1 MNPDGVYAFIELR
14 SADMTDLALQLDGQ
28 ILHGRPMAVGR
39 PVAKPDFRQP
49 MAVGRP
55 VAKPDF
61 RRPMAVGRPVA
72 KPDFRRML
80 LSAEDAL
87 GAARLLV
94 KEFPG
99 SPTPDLGEQFQAIT
113 GVGFQVR
120 RTPSRWWART
130 GSDVRKSQLR
140 WGRISAQMWGES
152 RRRCG
157 ASPGADVG
165 PNLGAVVSCGPNR
178 HEYRL
183 SLTVSTAVS
192 DWAPEIDSLAEKVRY
207 EAEPRDSH
215 EPEPLCRRHRQT
227 IVAKDVDAARG
238 ERGSVRCSMRHV
250 RCNIQHAQ
258 RRDEPHR

>member
-1 MNPDGVYAFIELR
+1 MCSELQQKFEEHIAKKSQAGPQRRSAAVMQAKQTALQSDHVGICHGRCRCSRVRLVRGDWCLFAQVTMNPDGVYAFIELR

-28 ILHGRPMAVGR
+28 ILHG
-39 PVAKPDFRQP
+39 
-49 MAVGRP
+49 
-55 VAKPDF
+55 
-61 RRPMAVGRPVA
+61 RPMAVGRPVA

-130 GSDVRKSQLR
+130 GSDVGKSQLR

-178 HEYRL
+178 H
-183 SLTVSTAVS
+183 
-192 DWAPEIDSLAEKVRY
+192 
-207 EAEPRDSH
+207 
-215 EPEPLCRRHRQT
+215 
-227 IVAKDVDAARG
+227 
-238 ERGSVRCSMRHV
+238 
-250 RCNIQHAQ
+250 
-258 RRDEPHR
+258 

>member
-28 ILHGRPMAVGR
+28 ILHG
-39 PVAKPDFRQP
+39 
-49 MAVGRP
+49 
-55 VAKPDF
+55 
-61 RRPMAVGRPVA
+61 RPMAVGRPVA

-130 GSDVRKSQLR
+130 GSDVRKSQRR

-157 ASPGADVG
+157 AESRRRCGASPGADVG
-165 PNLGAVVSCGPNR
+165 RVPAQMWGRISAQ
-178 HEYRL
+178 L
-183 SLTVSTAVS
+183 SAADRIAMSTVCHS
-192 DWAPEIDSLAEKVRY
+192 R
-207 EAEPRDSH
+207 
-215 EPEPLCRRHRQT
+215 CRQ
-227 IVAKDVDAARG
+227 
-238 ERGSVRCSMRHV
+238 
-250 RCNIQHAQ
+250 
-258 RRDEPHR
+258 P

>member
-1 MNPDGVYAFIELR
+1 MCSELQQKFEEHIAKKSQAGPLRRSAAVMQAKQTTLQSDHVGICHGRCRCSRVRLVRGDWCLFAQVTMNPDGVYAFIELR

-39 PVAKPDFRQP
+39 PVAKPDFRQ
-49 MAVGRP
+49 
-55 VAKPDF
+55 
-61 RRPMAVGRPVA
+61 PMAVGRPVA

-130 GSDVRKSQLR
+130 GSDVGKSQR
-140 WGRISAQMWGES
+140 SWGRISAQMWGES
-152 RRRCG
+152 RRRWG
-157 ASPGADVG
+157 RVPAQMWGESRRRWGRVPAQMWGRISAQLSDADRSP
-165 PNLGAVVSCGPNR
+165 
-178 HEYRL
+178 
-183 SLTVSTAVS
+183 
-192 DWAPEIDSLAEKVRY
+192 
-207 EAEPRDSH
+207 
-215 EPEPLCRRHRQT
+215 
-227 IVAKDVDAARG
+227 
-238 ERGSVRCSMRHV
+238 
-250 RCNIQHAQ
+250 
-258 RRDEPHR
+258 